1 MNYYS
6 KEKNDNYLE
15 VCHEVYRQLLKYEI
29 LNDKLKA
36 YRIFYIYSSFLQLA
50 KSNLY
55 HVMFD
60 KNMNQE
66 YIYFRKNIKYL
77 QRNFSLKRKLLIYA
91 LYMHRIL
98 FYQIVK
104 IMK

>member
-1 MNYYS
+1 
-6 KEKNDNYLE
+6 
-15 VCHEVYRQLLKYEI
+15 
-29 LNDKLKA
+29 
-36 YRIFYIYSSFLQLA
+36 
-50 KSNLY
+50 
-55 HVMFD
+55 
-60 KNMNQE
+60 MNQE